1 MRFVL
6 AELLTDPIAEEAI
19 LFATSPRMPNH
30 HSFGRSIQAITEG
43 AMLGTQVDV
52 IARRRLRAAISL
64 NRLIQGEKLAGQ
76 RMIDS
81 PSACFPLLVAC
92 IGHVTREHFLVLF
105 LSVRKQLIAYET
117 LFQGDVASA
126 AVYPRV
132 VAERALAH
140 QACSVI
146 VAHNHPSGALEPS
159 RADIDV
165 THRLRK
171 ALATLDIELDDHV
184 VVAGARC
191 FSLRQAGYL

>member
-6 AELLTDPIAEEAI
+6 ADLLTDPIAEETI
-19 LFATSPRMPNH
+19 LSATSPRMPNNYSCGRLI
-30 HSFGRSIQAITEG
+30 HSIVEG
-43 AMLGTQVDV
+43 AILGARVDV
-52 IARRRLRAAISL
+52 TARRRLRAAISL
-64 NRLIQGEKLAGQ
+64 NRLIQGEKLAGRQ
-76 RMIDS
+76 LIDS

-117 LFQGDVASA
+117 FFQGDVASA

-159 RADIDV
+159 RADIDNAS
-165 THRLRK
+165 TKKSSCLRRS
-171 ALATLDIELDDHV
+171 TLN
-184 VVAGARC
+184 
-191 FSLRQAGYL
+191 